1 MFFIFL
7 FFVIAL
13 FNALEQARLL
23 KTNQLLQQALRELEV
38 EQEFQVA
45 VGEDSWAGLCQPGS
59 PSTRNKITGVNLQT
73 CKQRCETASSCD
85 GVAYHS
91 GARVCYFYSG
101 DLTVWTGS
109 SYLLYTCYRVIN
121 VLDPCVCSTTWSD
134 SESGGS
140 CGDEQVG
147 CPAKSCDGA
156 PRWCLTAND
165 GTCATDLGGW
175 TLCDDSTPVFG
186 TVEVMVGAYGLK
198 GEIGKCPAGKA
209 LTLEQCKNEVS
220 FGKKWGGSG
229 NYGKWYSPESCGCYI
244 DQNGKRYF
252 NRNTWYCTSDVGEK
266 LICVVPE
273 PPKTCHNTF
282 RFLETKDGQCS
293 ASVTFPSRSLSC
305 PKNYARI
312 RTEKECRELLTKNS
326 KNIHWRGSTS
336 PFTSNWPKG
345 CVIHK
350 KRNFY
355 QGYFNTKSSECNTC
369 DTDVAPVC
377 KLV

>member
-1 MFFIFL
+1 M
-7 FFVIAL
+7 VAL

-45 VGEDSWAGLCQPGS
+45 VGEVDSCSGCAPSSNPCVVVGCSRNSAGAITGCSQSMANNGADCQKNGKSGSCFLGSCQP
-59 PSTRNKITGVNLQT
+59 
-73 CKQRCETASSCD
+73 
-85 GVAYHS
+85 
-91 GARVCYFYSG
+91 
-101 DLTVWTGS
+101 
-109 SYLLYTCYRVIN
+109 
-121 VLDPCVCSTTWSD
+121 
-134 SESGGS
+134 
-140 CGDEQVG
+140 
-147 CPAKSCDGA
+147 
-156 PRWCLTAND
+156 
-165 GTCATDLGGW
+165 
-175 TLCDDSTPVFG
+175 

-252 NRNTWYCTSDVGEK
+252 NTNTWYCTSDVGEK

-345 CVIHK
+345 CVIQK

-355 QGYFNTKSSECNTC
+355 QGYFNIKSSECNTC